1 MRQGRQSGGSEPYL
15 EGVEAIP
22 PVLQN
27 GHLPGQ
33 GSEGARERGMGRGRE
48 GARGRGRERGREEGS
63 EGGRERETR
72 GTGGTKV
79 PRLGGDCLIVSPLF
93 RRSLRG

>member
-33 GSEGARERGMGRGRE
+33 GSEGARERGM
-48 GARGRGRERGREEGS
+48 GRGRERGREEGS